1 MYGYLEMIFLASFHD
16 RVADIICL
24 IYYFFFNNMD
34 VKGLRNTIFEENV
47 ARSEKLN
54 YVKAVRIS
62 ITFQDQDIHLLGTF
76 PPSPFIPSH
85 ILS

>member
-1 MYGYLEMIFLASFHD
+1 
-16 RVADIICL
+16 
-24 IYYFFFNNMD
+24 MD

-47 ARSEKLN
+47 ARSEKSN

>member
-1 MYGYLEMIFLASFHD
+1 MTFLASFHD

-24 IYYFFFNNMD
+24 IFFFFNNMD

-47 ARSEKLN
+47 ARSEKSN

-62 ITFQDQDIHLLGTF
+62 LTFQDQDIHLLGTF